1 MSNRKY
7 DKLKATILI
16 IGLSMISFYTSFDG
30 FRKLSNSTDNYIMLI
45 PVALFVIL
53 LQSALVFSINRFY
66 LSDIFKREFGI
77 KAILLL
83 LTYLMTTS
91 ISIFFSFSFYYQ
103 LLSAN
108 KYATRSTLFQL
119 HEAKDILTDSSFRF
133 HNVYNSL
140 KSLSIYSTNKSMKEK
155 QFGYTCNSQ
164 VGRGEGVY
172 TWLRADDAKL
182 TANFLNDIKG
192 LEKNLNREIAQIT
205 QAISQFDP
213 QSTNIEKFGE
223 IINSRIKR
231 INSNYLHNP
240 ILNNLVKTL
249 KSRSGAN
256 RAKIRVLNRNNNAV
270 SIQSCM
276 DSSFTYEAQKV
287 INAIESLKSIEKLEI
302 FDPKDTNKLFE
313 RTINVFSTL
322 LTNPSSISS
331 NATKFDDVT
340 SEDLYSIFFAIMV
353 DLLILFLTIY
363 AKGDKPM
370 NLPSNQIV
378 KQIIAGKSYH
388 KVMNILRPYIT
399 ETHKNYLVAIPNQNI
414 SKELIDL
421 VEYLKEQKLL
431 KFYIAD
437 IKGKQLLN
445 TFSNKLK
452 TEFVNQSI
460 TIYQAPKERFQR
472 FITQSRGI

>member
-1 MSNRKY
+1 
-7 DKLKATILI
+7 
-16 IGLSMISFYTSFDG
+16 
-30 FRKLSNSTDNYIMLI
+30 
-45 PVALFVIL
+45 
-53 LQSALVFSINRFY
+53 
-66 LSDIFKREFGI
+66 
-77 KAILLL
+77 
-83 LTYLMTTS
+83 
-91 ISIFFSFSFYYQ
+91 
-103 LLSAN
+103 
-108 KYATRSTLFQL
+108 
-119 HEAKDILTDSSFRF
+119 
-133 HNVYNSL
+133 
-140 KSLSIYSTNKSMKEK
+140 
-155 QFGYTCNSQ
+155 
-164 VGRGEGVY
+164 
-172 TWLRADDAKL
+172 
-182 TANFLNDIKG
+182 
-192 LEKNLNREIAQIT
+192 
-205 QAISQFDP
+205 
-213 QSTNIEKFGE
+213 
-223 IINSRIKR
+223 
-231 INSNYLHNP
+231 
-240 ILNNLVKTL
+240 
-249 KSRSGAN
+249 
-256 RAKIRVLNRNNNAV
+256 
-270 SIQSCM
+270 M

-460 TIYQAPKERFQR
+460 TIYQAPKERFQK
-472 FITQSRGI
+472 FLTQSRGI